1 MKRRKKNTVTI
12 NKAIMLCVVLSFLAA
27 IIKVCIVSLSKEVD
41 GLNLAQFADSRN
53 TEKEIL
59 YAKRGSILD
68 VNGEELAQSVN
79 SYTVI
84 GYISKKR
91 TTDENN
97 PEHVVDKEKTAKEL
111 APLLNVSEEQII
123 KLLSKD
129 LYQVD
134 LKRGVSELTK
144 SKIES
149 LDLPGIDFVESTKRW
164 YKMGNFASYIIGY
177 AQADENGKIIG
188 KMGIE
193 AKYDDV
199 LTGTDGYTEYQKDAY
214 GYKMP
219 QTTPIV
225 VDAKSGNNVYLT
237 IDNNI
242 QMFVENGI
250 KEVTNKVDMDWLV
263 FEVMDAK
270 TGAIVAS
277 GSSPNFNLNTL
288 DNIENYLNPLTSYEY
303 EPGST
308 MKIFS
313 FMSAMENG
321 KYDGNAKYQSGTI
334 KVEDSTI
341 KDFNGVGW
349 GVITYDQG
357 FAHSSNVAATHLAQ
371 SIGRD
376 KLKETYQK
384 LGFGSKTGIE
394 LPGENVGD
402 INFYYNT
409 EVATASFGQGITTT
423 PIQNLQAL
431 SSLTNEGNVL
441 KPYIVSKIVD
451 HNGNTIFE
459 AERTVV
465 NKVASKE
472 TAEKLLS
479 LMYNTVYEGPTDAKF
494 FKADN
499 VTIVGKTGTAQ
510 IASSTGGYMTGDYDY
525 IKSFAGVFPYEN
537 PEYIVYVS
545 TKRLKGS
552 FREVANITKKIIE
565 EIAKYKN
572 ITDTV
577 EHIDKSKIVTLD
589 NFISTS
595 VLDTEEKLKKLNL
608 QTVIIGD
615 GKYVI
620 NQYPLKKTK
629 VEKGSKVFLLTNSEN
644 YTMPDVTNWTS
655 SEIISFCNII
665 GLKYEL
671 NGYGKVESTSLE
683 VGSTI
688 DLNIK
693 LTINLI
699 NEKKKTED
707 KEK

>member
-577 EHIDKSKIVTLD
+577 EHIDKSKIITLD

-608 QTVIIGD
+608 QPVIIGD

>member
-1 MKRRKKNTVTI
+1 MNRRKKNTVTI
-12 NKAIMLCVVLSFLAA
+12 NKVLILCVVLSFFAA
-27 IIKVCIVSLSKEVD
+27 IIKVLIVSLSTEVD
-41 GLNLAQFADSRN
+41 GLNLTEFADSRN
-53 TEKEIL
+53 TEKEVL
-59 YAKRGSILD
+59 YAKRGSIYD
-68 VNGEELAQSVN
+68 VNGEKLAESVN

-84 GYISKKR
+84 GYISSKR

-97 PEHVVDKEKTAKEL
+97 PQHVVDKELTAKEL
-111 APLLNVSEEQII
+111 SPLINVSEEQII
-123 KLLSKD
+123 NLLSKD

-134 LKRGVSELTK
+134 LKRGVSELVK
-144 SKIES
+144 SKIEA
-149 LDLPGIDFVESTKRW
+149 LDLPGIDFVESSKRW

-177 AQADENGKIIG
+177 AQADDDGKIIG

-193 AKYDDV
+193 AKFDDV

-225 VDAKSGNNVYLT
+225 VDAKSGNDVYLT

-250 KEVTNKVDMDWLV
+250 KAVTNKVPMDWLV

-321 KYDGNAKYQSGTI
+321 KYDGNATYQSGTI

-349 GVITYDQG
+349 GVITFDQG

-371 SIGRD
+371 SLGRD
-376 KLKETYQK
+376 KLKDTYQK

-394 LPGENVGD
+394 LPGENEGD

-431 SSLTNEGNVL
+431 SSLTNEGSVL

-451 HNGNTIFE
+451 PEGNTIFE
-459 AERTVV
+459 AQRTEV
-465 NKVASKE
+465 NKVASAS

-510 IASSTGGYMTGDYDY
+510 IAAPTGGYMTGDYDY
-525 IKSFAGVFPYEN
+525 IKSFAGVFPYED
-537 PEYIVYVS
+537 PQYIVYVS
-545 TKRLKGS
+545 TKRLQGS
-552 FREVANITKKIIE
+552 FREVGNMTKKIIE

-572 ITDTV
+572 ITDSV
-577 EHIDKSKIVTLD
+577 EHIDETKIVSL
-589 NFISTS
+589 NNYISID
-595 VLDTEEKLKKLNL
+595 LIETEEKLKKLNL
-608 QTVIIGD
+608 EPVAIGS
-615 GKYVI
+615 GKYIV
-620 NQYPLKKTK
+620 NQYPLSKAK
-629 VEKGSKVFLLTNSEN
+629 VEKGSKVFLLTNDTN
-644 YTMPDVTNWTS
+644 YIMPDVTKWTS

-671 NGYGKVESTSLE
+671 NGYGLVESTSISS
-683 VGSTI
+683 GSLI
-688 DLNIK
+688 DLNTPLI
-693 LTINLI
+693 INLVNI
-699 NEKKKTED
+699 KK
-707 KEK
+707 

>member
-1 MKRRKKNTVTI
+1 MKRKKNTVTI
-12 NKAIMLCVVLSFLAA
+12 NKFIMLCVVLSFFAA

-41 GLNLAQFADSRN
+41 GLNLTEFADSRN
-53 TEKEIL
+53 TEKEVL
-59 YAKRGSILD
+59 YARRGSIYD
-68 VNGEELAQSVN
+68 VNGDELAQSVN

-84 GYISKKR
+84 GYISSKR
-91 TTDENN
+91 TKDDSN
-97 PEHVVDKEKTAKEL
+97 PQHVVDKEKTAKEL
-111 APLLNVSEEQII
+111 SPLINVAEEQII
-123 KLLSKD
+123 NLLSKD
-129 LYQVD
+129 LYQID

-144 SKIES
+144 SKIEA
-149 LDLPGIDFVESTKRW
+149 LDLPGIDFVESSKRW

-177 AQADENGKIIG
+177 AQADDDGKIIG
-188 KMGIE
+188 KMGVE
-193 AKYDDV
+193 AKFDDV

-225 VDAKSGNNVYLT
+225 VDAKSGNDVYLT

-250 KEVTNKVDMDWLV
+250 KEVTNKVPMDWLV

-321 KYDGNAKYQSGTI
+321 KYDGNATYQSGTI
-334 KVEDSTI
+334 KVEDSII

-349 GVITYDQG
+349 GVITFDQG

-371 SIGRD
+371 SLGRD
-376 KLKETYQK
+376 KLKDTYQK

-394 LPGENVGD
+394 LPGENEGD

-431 SSLTNEGNVL
+431 SSLTNEGSVL
-441 KPYIVSKIVD
+441 KPYIVSKIID
-451 HNGNTIFE
+451 PDGNTIFE
-459 AERTVV
+459 AERKEVS
-465 NKVASKE
+465 KVASAS

-479 LMYNTVYEGPTDAKF
+479 LMYDTVYNGPTDAKF

-510 IASSTGGYMTGDYDY
+510 IASKNGGYMTGTYDY

-545 TKRLKGS
+545 TKRLQGS
-552 FREVANITKKIIE
+552 FREVANMTKKIIE

-572 ITDTV
+572 ITDAI
-577 EHIDKSKIVTLD
+577 EHIDETKIVKL
-589 NFISTS
+589 NNYISTN
-595 VLDTEEKLKKLNL
+595 LTDTEEKLKKVNL
-608 QTVIIGD
+608 QPIIIGD

-620 NQYPLKKTK
+620 NQYPLKNTK
-629 VEKGSKVFLLTNSEN
+629 VEKNSKVFLLTNSPN
-644 YTMPDVTNWTS
+644 YIMPDVTNWTS

-671 NGYGKVESTSLE
+671 NGYGNVESTSIE
-683 VGSTI
+683 KGSQI
-688 DLNIK
+688 DLNTK
-693 LTINLI
+693 LIINLVS
-699 NEKKKTED
+699 EKK
-707 KEK
+707 

>member
-12 NKAIMLCVVLSFLAA
+12 NKFIILCVILSFFAA
-27 IIKVCIVSLSKEVD
+27 IIKVCIVALKTEVD
-41 GLNLAQFADSRN
+41 GLNLTEFADSRN

-59 YAKRGSILD
+59 YAKRGSIYD

-84 GYISKKR
+84 GYISSKR
-91 TTDENN
+91 TTDDNN
-97 PEHVVDKEKTAKEL
+97 PQHVVDKEMTAREL
-111 APLLNVSEEQII
+111 APLLNISEEQII
-123 KLLSKD
+123 NLLSKD

-134 LKRGVSELTK
+134 LRRGVSELIK
-144 SKIES
+144 SKIEA
-149 LDLPGIDFVESTKRW
+149 LDLPGIDFVESSKRW

-177 AQADENGKIIG
+177 AQADDNGKIVG
-188 KMGIE
+188 RMGIE
-193 AKYDDV
+193 AKYDDI

-225 VDAKSGNNVYLT
+225 VDAKSGNDVYLT

-250 KEVTNKVDMDWLV
+250 KEVTNKVQMDWLV

-321 KYDGNAKYQSGTI
+321 KYDGDAKYQSGTI
-334 KVEDSTI
+334 QVEDSTI

-349 GVITYDQG
+349 GVITFDQG

-371 SIGRD
+371 SLGRD

-394 LPGENVGD
+394 LPGENEGD

-451 HNGNTIFE
+451 ANGKTVFE
-459 AERTVV
+459 AEKTVV

-479 LMYNTVYEGPTDAKF
+479 LMYNTIYEGPTDAKF

-510 IASSTGGYMTGDYDY
+510 IAAPTGGYMTGDYDY
-525 IKSFAGVFPYEN
+525 IKSFAGVFPYED
-537 PEYIVYVS
+537 PQYIVYVS

-552 FREVANITKKIIE
+552 FKEVANMTKKIIE

-572 ITDTV
+572 ITDAI
-577 EHIDKSKIVTLD
+577 EHVDETKIVLLD
-589 NFISTS
+589 NLISTDLS
-595 VLDTEEKLKKLNL
+595 ETAEKLKKLNL
-608 QTVIIGD
+608 EPVVIGS
-615 GKYVI
+615 GKYII
-620 NQYPLKKTK
+620 NQYPIKNTK
-629 VEKGSKVFLLTNSEN
+629 VEKGSKVFLLTNDTN
-644 YTMPDVTNWTS
+644 YVMPNVTNWTS

-671 NGYGKVESTSLE
+671 NGYGIVDSTSVE
-683 VGSTI
+683 AGSAI
-688 DLNIK
+688 NLNTK
-693 LTINLI
+693 LTINLV
-699 NEKKKTED
+699 NEKKKVV
-707 KEK
+707 

>member
-12 NKAIMLCVVLSFLAA
+12 NKFIMLCVVLSFFAA
-27 IIKVCIVSLSKEVD
+27 IIKVSIVAFSKEVD
-41 GLNLAQFADSRN
+41 GLNLTEFADSRN
-53 TEKEIL
+53 TEKVTL
-59 YAKRGSILD
+59 FAKRGTIYD
-68 VNGEELAQSVN
+68 INGEQLAESVN

-91 TTDENN
+91 TKDEDN
-97 PEHVVDKEKTAKEL
+97 PQHVVDKEKTAKEL
-111 APLLNVSEEQII
+111 SPLINVSEEQII

-129 LYQVD
+129 LYQID

-144 SKIES
+144 SKIEA
-149 LDLPGIDFVESTKRW
+149 LDLPGIDFVENSKRW

-177 AQADENGKIIG
+177 AQANDDGKIVG

-193 AKYDDV
+193 AKFDDV

-225 VDAKSGNNVYLT
+225 VDAKSGNDIYLT

-250 KEVTNKVDMDWLV
+250 KEVTNKIDMDWLV

-288 DNIENYLNPLTSYEY
+288 DNIDSYLNPLTSYEY

-334 KVEDSTI
+334 QVEDSTI

-349 GVITYDQG
+349 GMITYDEG
-357 FAHSSNVAATHLAQ
+357 FTHSSNVAATHLAQ
-371 SIGRD
+371 KIGRD

-402 INFYYNT
+402 ISFYYNT

-431 SSLTNEGNVL
+431 SSLTNEGSVI

-451 HNGNTIFE
+451 ENGNTVFE
-459 AERTVV
+459 ASRTEV

-472 TAEKLLS
+472 TAEKLLY
-479 LMYNTVYEGPTDAKF
+479 LMHETVYNGPTDAKF

-510 IASSTGGYMTGDYDY
+510 IASSTGGYMTGYYDY

-545 TKRLKGS
+545 TKRLQGS
-552 FREVANITKKIIE
+552 FKEVGNMTKKIIE

-572 ITDTV
+572 ITDSV
-577 EHIDKSKIVTLD
+577 EHIDKTKIVSLD
-589 NFISTS
+589 NLISTNLS
-595 VLDTEEKLKKLNL
+595 DTEEKLKKVNL
-608 QTVIIGD
+608 QPIILGD
-615 GKYVI
+615 GKYII
-620 NQYPLKKTK
+620 NQYPLKNIK
-629 VEKGSKVFLLTNSEN
+629 VEKGSKVFLLTNSKN
-644 YTMPDVTNWTS
+644 YVMPDVTNWTS

-671 NGYGKVESTSLE
+671 NGYGNVESTSLE
-683 VGSTI
+683 AGSQI
-688 DLNIK
+688 DLSTK
-693 LTINLI
+693 LVINLV
-699 NEKKKTED
+699 NGKK
-707 KEK
+707 

>member
-59 YAKRGSILD
+59 YAKRGSKLD

-577 EHIDKSKIVTLD
+577 EHIDKSKIITLD

-608 QTVIIGD
+608 QPVIIGD

>member
-608 QTVIIGD
+608 QPVIIGD